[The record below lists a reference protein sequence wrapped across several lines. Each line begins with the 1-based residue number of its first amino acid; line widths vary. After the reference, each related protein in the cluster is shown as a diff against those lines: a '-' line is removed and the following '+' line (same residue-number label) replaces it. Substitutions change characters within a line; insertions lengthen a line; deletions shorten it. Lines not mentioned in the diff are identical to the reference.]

1 MKGRFPCVRIIV
13 FCSAAIGTP
22 DAILPGNSKHL
33 IMSGSEKEDFM
44 PTCFVI
50 QPFDKDK
57 FDKRFE
63 DIFKPAIEAAGLT
76 AYRVDKDYGVEIP
89 IDSIEDGIRSSA
101 ICLADI
107 TTDNPNVWYE
117 LGFALALSKPTIM
130 VCSEE
135 RSGNKYPFDIQHRN
149 IIGYQVGSSSDFQR
163 LNNNI
168 QLKIKALMDKGA
180 AIQQLTESEPIA
192 SQAGL
197 SQSEILLLAVLA
209 GGLDFPTSSIA
220 SHETKKDAERAGL
233 TSVGFQLG
241 LNRLIRKYL
250 VGITTETNENGWD
263 YQALCITESGWAW
276 IDANDSM
283 FVLLRPKEAAGKV
296 ATTGYEDD
304 IPF

>member
-1 MKGRFPCVRIIV
+1 
-13 FCSAAIGTP
+13 
-22 DAILPGNSKHL
+22 
-33 IMSGSEKEDFM
+33 M

-63 DIFKPAIEAAGLT
+63 DVFKPAIEAAGLT
-76 AYRVDKDYGVEIP
+76 AYRVDRDPGVEIP

-117 LGFALALSKPTIM
+117 LGFALALSKPTVMI
-130 VCSEE
+130 CSEE

-149 IIGYQVGSSSDFQR
+149 VIGYQVGSSSDFQR
-163 LNNNI
+163 LSKNI
-168 QLKIKALMDKGA
+168 KIKIKALMDKGA
-180 AIQQLTESEPIA
+180 AIQQLTEAEPIA

-209 GGLDFPTSSIA
+209 GGLDAPYSNMPT
-220 SHETKKDAERAGL
+220 HETKKDAERTGL

-241 LNRLIRKYL
+241 LNRLIKKNL
-250 VGITTETNENGWD
+250 VEITTETNEHGWD
-263 YQALCITESGWAW
+263 YQALGISEAGWAW
-276 IDANDSM
+276 IDAHDSM
-283 FVLLRPKEAAGKV
+283 FVLLRPKEAAAKV
-296 ATTGYEDD
+296 VTSGYEDD